1 MMDLLW
7 KKKIN
12 KNQRQKEIVQTL
24 RKKEQFKRYQLKN
37 DKVIKTL
44 QNGIKRIKYRKRNE

>member
-1 MMDLLW
+1 MDLLW

-24 RKKEQFKRYQLKN
+24 RKKEPFKRYQLKN

>member
-1 MMDLLW
+1 MDLLW

-12 KNQRQKEIVQTL
+12 KNQRQKEIV
-24 RKKEQFKRYQLKN
+24 KRYQLKN